1 MTDDPAR
8 GLPRHGASPIGTLAR
23 FCGGAVAGIGAL
35 GLFLAID
42 RTSQG
47 GLLALAACLAG
58 AGAVVSFGG
67 LAAFL
72 GAWVALVLP
81 WLVLAL
87 LAGPECVA
95 STDFLPMGG
104 ICPRPF
110 YLVVAGL
117 MAAFGGVVVGGGFLL
132 ARSVRWAL
140 GGPGGGDR

>member
-1 MTDDPAR
+1 MTDDPAG
-8 GLPRHGASPIGTLAR
+8 GLPSHRASSFGALAR

-35 GLFLAID
+35 GLALAID

-58 AGAVVSFGG
+58 AGAIASLGG

-87 LAGPECVA
+87 VAGPECVTA
-95 STDFLPMGG
+95 PNFLPMGG

-110 YLVVAGL
+110 YLAVAGL
-117 MAAFGGVVVGGGFLL
+117 MAAFGGVMVGGGFLL

-140 GGPGGGDR
+140 GGPGGDR